1 MDGCLDGCAGCFL
14 WIAAF
19 IFVVIVVY
27 VLIGAFWIALI
38 GGIIFFILWVIGRA
52 ITNLFTNDKRKKRR

>member
-19 IFVVIVVY
+19 VIAMIIAYVVIGV
-27 VLIGAFWIALI
+27 FWIALVI
-38 GGIIFFILWVIGRA
+38 GGIILLGFGIINWIAKIF
-52 ITNLFTNDKRKKRR
+52 RR